1 VERWSQ
7 FWSEN
12 KLGDCFSLNGESD
25 LSQVL
30 IKYWEKYFVN
40 NSSSRFVL
48 DLACGN
54 GFVGK
59 CAINTMTKIC
69 CIGVDQASEIGKTD
83 FNNLDTQS
91 KLKILPG
98 INISDTKFV
107 DNEFDLVVSQFGLE
121 YGSINEDS
129 IKHIVKQIKP
139 GGELNFIAHHPES
152 FICKQSKIELEILK
166 YINRDRSIFNQIRKL
181 KYSYDNA
188 EKESFINE
196 ILKKGKDLAGKSY
209 ISIEVIFLTIKNLIS
224 ALEYGVQDAQIDEL
238 ELHYIAY
245 EERLNEQL
253 KVALC
258 SKKISDIS
266 LILRKEQ
273 INNIESKLLHDEKL
287 GLIGWEVNVKV

>member
-1 VERWSQ
+1 MERWSQ

-69 CIGVDQASEIGKTD
+69 CIGVDQASDIGKTD
-83 FNNLDTQS
+83 FNNFDTQS
-91 KLKILPG
+91 KLKILSG

-121 YGSINEDS
+121 YGNINEDS
-129 IKHIVKQIKP
+129 MKHILKQIKP

-166 YINRDRSIFNQIRKL
+166 YINRDKSIFNRIRKL
-181 KYSYDNA
+181 KSSPELV
-188 EKESFINE
+188 EKEHLLNE
-196 ILKKGKDLAGKSY
+196 IIKKGKELAGDSF

-224 ALEYGVQDAQIDEL
+224 SLDYGVQDAQIDEL

-245 EERLNEQL
+245 EERLIEQL
-253 KVALC
+253 SVALC
-258 SKKISDIS
+258 SIKESDLV
-266 LILRKEQ
+266 LILKKE
-273 INNIESKLLHDEKL
+273 NLNKIESKLLYDEKL
-287 GLIGWEVNVKV
+287 GLIGWEINAKV